1 MGSDVTVHESCKLA
15 GDANYGSWNF
25 ILENILRREDMWRFS
40 KFRMTADASEEEC
53 RMRQRALSIINLS
66 IHHSLHQYVRMF
78 RDPYDVWNA
87 LKARYASSSS
97 SRKIMLLQK
106 LLSLKM
112 SETQKMDEFFLKTRS
127 LVDQLGEIALA
138 LPEKLISIIVLN
150 ALPKLYKGFV
160 QSLISRDE
168 LPPWGNIEAKL
179 ISEDIRLK
187 NDEPEIVDGA
197 MIADTYRPRPQHRVG
212 ERPRYSPN
220 YRGRHIRGSERF
232 PRENEGRL
240 REPNRYR
247 NGKCD
252 HCGQTGHWERECP
265 IKSIEEQI
273 HKLELR
279 K

>member
-1 MGSDVTVHESCKLA
+1 MGSDTSVHETCKLS

-40 KFRMTADASEEEC
+40 EFRMTADASEEE
-53 RMRQRALSIINLS
+53 RKQRQHALSIINLS

-87 LKARYASSSS
+87 LKIRYASSSS

-112 SETQKMDEFFLKTRS
+112 SDAQRMDEFFLETRS

-138 LPEKLISIIVLN
+138 LPEELISIIVLN

-179 ISEDIRLK
+179 IAE
-187 NDEPEIVDGA
+187 EI
-197 MIADTYRPRPQHRVG
+197 
-212 ERPRYSPN
+212 
-220 YRGRHIRGSERF
+220 
-232 PRENEGRL
+232 
-240 REPNRYR
+240 
-247 NGKCD
+247 
-252 HCGQTGHWERECP
+252 
-265 IKSIEEQI
+265 
-273 HKLELR
+273 
-279 K
+279 